1 MIGLFLLFVGIILLY
16 FSGDWLVDGATSL
29 AKKLKVQP
37 FIIALTLVAFGTSA
51 PELAISVNS
60 ALKGYEGI
68 TIGNIVGSNIAN
80 VLFAVPLAFLIKI
93 PSSKSDVKILDCVFL
108 ILVTILYSIILKE
121 LKVFNFY
128 MGFVMLMILIFYI
141 FFIIFEVKEGKRVY
155 SSQDQ
160 IILYSLPKSIT
171 LSIVGILGV
180 LLGAEI
186 LVKGAIETAH
196 NFNINETIIGLT
208 LVAIGTSIPEVT
220 TSMIAAHR
228 KQGGFILGAILG
240 SNLFNLLGITGVAAT
255 ITTIEVKSTLLDF
268 DIYFLVFSTLI
279 FILMVN
285 LLSFLNR
292 GIILLLLISYIIYVL
307 FIYLRL

>member
-1 MIGLFLLFVGIILLY
+1 MTGLLLLVVGIVLLY

-51 PELAISVNS
+51 PELAISINS

-68 TIGNIVGSNIAN
+68 TIGNIVGSNVAN
-80 VLFAVPLAFLIKI
+80 VLFAIPLAFLIKI
-93 PSSKSDVKILDCVFL
+93 PSSRSDVKILDCVFL
-108 ILVTILYSIILKE
+108 ILVTILYAIILKE
-121 LKVFNFY
+121 FKVFNFY
-128 MGFVMLMILIFYI
+128 VGFVMLMILFFYI
-141 FFIIFEVKEGKRVY
+141 FFIIFEVRKGKRGY
-155 SSQDQ
+155 SSQEQ
-160 IILYSLPKSIT
+160 IIQYSLPKSII
-171 LSIVGILGV
+171 LSVVGIFGV
-180 LLGAEI
+180 LLGAEV
-186 LVKGAIETAH
+186 LVKGAIDTAK
-196 NFNINETIIGLT
+196 NFDINETIIGLT

-240 SNLFNLLGITGVAAT
+240 SNLFNLLGITGVAAI
-255 ITTIEVKSTLLDF
+255 ITKIEVKDTLLDF

-279 FILMVN
+279 FIFMVN
-285 LLSFLNR
+285 FLRVFNK